1 MRTIG
6 LLGGLSWE
14 STATYYAAINRGVRD
29 ALGGLHS
36 AKIVMH
42 SFDFAEIAAL
52 QTEAGWPEAS
62 RRLADAAKNLEAAG
76 AECILI
82 CSNLMH
88 KTAPVVEQAIGVPLF
103 HIADGLG
110 AALKA
115 EGRAKPLLLATG
127 PVMEETFYS
136 DRLREKFGIDAMVP
150 DSDDRAMVHRVIFDE
165 LVRGIITDESKRAYL
180 VVIEKAKKDGAD
192 SVIFGCTEIGLLLQ
206 PEDVPLP
213 VFDTAVLHA
222 ETAVKFSLDIENDAI
237 VLRRG
242 KVLRLPTE
250 DEVNTVAGCLKVGG
264 PMPTPAQEQAALS
277 AFFRATHSDAVI

>member
-29 ALGGLHS
+29 VLGGLNS
-36 AKIVMH
+36 AKIVLH
-42 SFDFAEIAAL
+42 SFNFDEVAAL

-62 RRLADAAKNLEAAG
+62 RRLAEAAQHLEAAG

-110 AALKA
+110 AALKT
-115 EGRAKPLLLATG
+115 EGRSKPLLLATG

-150 DSDDRAMVHRVIFDE
+150 DKEDRAMVHRVVFDE
-165 LVRGIITDESKRAYL
+165 LVRGIISNESKQAYL
-180 VVIEKAKKDGAD
+180 GVIDKAMKAGAD

-222 ETAVKFSLDIENDAI
+222 EIAIKFAL
-237 VLRRG
+237 
-242 KVLRLPTE
+242 
-250 DEVNTVAGCLKVGG
+250 NT
-264 PMPTPAQEQAALS
+264 
-277 AFFRATHSDAVI
+277 

>member
-36 AKIVMH
+36 AKILMH

-62 RRLADAAKNLEAAG
+62 RCLAHAAQNLEAAG
-76 AECILI
+76 AECIFI

-88 KTAPVVEQAIGVPLF
+88 KTAPAVEQAIGVPLF

-115 EGRAKPLLLATG
+115 KSRSKPLLLATG

-136 DRLREKFGIDAMVP
+136 DRLRDAFGIDAMVP
-150 DSDDRAMVHRVIFDE
+150 DKEDRAMVHCVVFDE
-165 LVRGIITDESKRAYL
+165 LVRGVISEPSKQAYL
-180 VVIEKAKKDGAD
+180 GVIEKAMRAGAD

-206 PEDVPLP
+206 PRDVSLP

-222 ETAVKFSLDIENDAI
+222 EIAVKF
-237 VLRRG
+237 
-242 KVLRLPTE
+242 
-250 DEVNTVAGCLKVGG
+250 
-264 PMPTPAQEQAALS
+264 ALGEG
-277 AFFRATHSDAVI
+277 